1 MRELIPE
8 LDQWLAAG
16 EQVAVATVVQTM
28 GSSPRQ
34 VGAMMAVTAS
44 GRMAG
49 SVSGGCVEGAV
60 VEQAQTV
67 LASGQARLL
76 TFGVSDETAWEVGLA
91 CGGTIEVLVAPLDT
105 TSVYPLVRAALLEE
119 RAIAVATVIAGD
131 GYVGAQLVV
140 EAGGRSHGTLGRVG
154 LDQTVS
160 TTTTDLL
167 AHGTSRII
175 EAEQGA
181 IHIFVASFNPPAKL
195 FLVGGVHIAVGLA
208 TMAQL
213 IGMRTIV
220 IDARPAFASPER
232 FAHVDE
238 LIVAWPDEALTGRLD
253 ARSAVAVLTHDP
265 KLDDPALRVAL
276 QSPARYIGALGST
289 KTHARRL
296 ERLRAEG
303 FDDAALSRIK
313 GPIGLAIGA
322 KTPAEIAVSIL
333 AEIIS
338 LGNKASDDVT
348 QRQGFRS

>member
-1 MRELIPE
+1 MRELIPT
-8 LDQWLAAG
+8 LDQWLADG
-16 EQVAVATVVQTM
+16 EQVALATVVQTM

-34 VGAMMAVTAS
+34 VGATMAVTAS

-60 VEQAQTV
+60 VEQCHAV

-91 CGGTIEVLVAPLDT
+91 CGGTIEVFVAPLDT

-119 RAIAVATVIAGD
+119 EAIAVATVIAGNEH
-131 GYVGAQLVV
+131 VGAHLVV
-140 EAGGRSHGTLGRVG
+140 EAGGESHGALGQAR
-154 LDQTVS
+154 LDQVVITAA
-160 TTTTDLL
+160 TDLL
-167 AHGTSRII
+167 AHGTSRVI
-175 EAEQGA
+175 EAAQGA
-181 IHIFVASFNPPAKL
+181 TRVFVASFNPPAKL

-208 TMAQL
+208 AMAHL

-220 IDARPAFASPER
+220 VDARAAFASPER

-253 ARSAVAVLTHDP
+253 ARSYVAVLTHDP

-303 FDDAALSRIK
+303 FDEASLSRIK
-313 GPIGLAIGA
+313 GPIGLSIGA
-322 KTPAEIAVSIL
+322 KTPEEIAVSIL
-333 AEIIS
+333 AELIGV
-338 LGNKASDDVT
+338 GNKSIL
-348 QRQGFRS
+348 